1 MQKKRQKNITHG
13 EKKIKTDSEE
23 TKTNELAHKNF
34 NTVITVFHMFK
45 RPEEGQNMYVET
57 WKIIL
62 KNQNCRDENENV

>member
-34 NTVITVFHMFK
+34 NSYNCIPYVQKARGRTKYVCGDMEDNFK
-45 RPEEGQNMYVET
+45 KP
-57 WKIIL
+57 KL
-62 KNQNCRDENENV
+62 